1 VYTCVTAKSEHVQND
16 RSILHFTAKWRG
28 WFDLSQ
34 ILMQSGETWSCR
46 MQKKLCR
53 YLLPFEHNARMWQ
66 TDIPWNSNID
76 TYRRN
81 HFQRCHLIIKTNNC
95 CETGLC
101 ECIIWRLGDG
111 NTRTQSAPGL
121 WFHDTRHWSDTLDV
135 RLHVRR
141 GVKLIDVQDASTV
154 EYVTSIQRP
163 SEVVAVHPT
172 RQLPD
177 HINGSRTEQSDWQ
190 R

>member
-1 VYTCVTAKSEHVQND
+1 MINGYSISQQNEGVDWCNPNFNAIWERHGTVVCKRHHVNIFCHLSTTHERD
-16 RSILHFTAKWRG
+16 R
-28 WFDLSQ
+28 
-34 ILMQSGETWSCR
+34 
-46 MQKKLCR
+46 
-53 YLLPFEHNARMWQ
+53 
-66 TDIPWNSNID
+66 PWNSIVDSN
-76 TYRRN
+76 RRN
-81 HFQRCHLIIKTNNC
+81 HFQWCHLIIKTNNC

-101 ECIIWRLGDG
+101 ECIIWSLGDG

-121 WFHDTRHWSDTLDV
+121 WFHVTRHRCDTLDV
-135 RLHVRR
+135 CLHVRR

-177 HINGSRTEQSDWQ
+177 RINGSRTEQSDWQ
-190 R
+190 RQASKYSVYSAVSSNDI